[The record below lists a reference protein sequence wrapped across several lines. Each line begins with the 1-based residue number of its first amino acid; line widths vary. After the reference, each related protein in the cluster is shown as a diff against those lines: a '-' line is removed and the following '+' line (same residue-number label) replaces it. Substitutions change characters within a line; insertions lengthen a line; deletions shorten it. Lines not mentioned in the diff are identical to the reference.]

1 VLLQHGFQWMGGKIV
16 EKFIIG
22 KICSLYLF
30 FVACMNAY
38 NGKDKVKKRY
48 ARNCFVIFVNSL

>member
-1 VLLQHGFQWMGGKIV
+1 M

-38 NGKDKVKKRY
+38 NGKDKVKKGMQEIVLLYSSIRFKCVY
-48 ARNCFVIFVNSL
+48 ISW